1 MTAIEPPTPSAALL
15 RLALEAL
22 RTSAC
27 ILLHSLQLMQSC
39 ESLLPWPFLTLS
51 GQKFFY
57 SYRNMNQGC
66 SVSWATF
73 GERGFIF
80 SAFVWRSKYLGEAED
95 SFPLKHVCTSLEQQ
109 AGSRGLENRLP
120 FPCLPASGLPLTQ
133 RVHMHPHP
141 WGCSLTPALPCKIQL
156 IFQSNDWNTVYK
168 IMAFFHLKKK
178 YKLTLHLKVIF
189 KPTWLEATFSHNWN
203 EFFFS

>member
-95 SFPLKHVCTSLEQQ
+95 SFHVKHVCTPLEQQ
-109 AGSRGLENRLP
+109 AGSRGWKTGCH
-120 FPCLPASGLPLTQ
+120 FPACLPLDCLWPSVCT
-133 RVHMHPHP
+133 
-141 WGCSLTPALPCKIQL
+141 CTLTPGAALLHQHFLVK
-156 IFQSNDWNTVYK
+156 SNSSFKAMTETLSIKLWHFSTW
-168 IMAFFHLKKK
+168 KKN
-178 YKLTLHLKVIF
+178 I
-189 KPTWLEATFSHNWN
+189 N
-203 EFFFS
+203 